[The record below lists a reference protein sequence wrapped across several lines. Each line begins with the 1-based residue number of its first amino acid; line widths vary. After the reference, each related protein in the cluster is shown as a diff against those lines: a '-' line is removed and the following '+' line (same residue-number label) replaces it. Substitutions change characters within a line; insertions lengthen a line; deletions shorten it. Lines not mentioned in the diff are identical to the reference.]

1 MFPFS
6 LVSPLSPLSPRPSS
20 SYSPPSSVVASSW
33 VQEQRGTIVGVR
45 FHASDSQVYD
55 AMGPGEL
62 FSPRRVPEGS
72 LLQLDD
78 FIRVPTVAAPLE
90 CVQEE
95 PQEEED
101 AQVGPDR

>member
-1 MFPFS
+1 MRVRFTSS
-6 LVSPLSPLSPRPSS
+6 LLA
-20 SYSPPSSVVASSW
+20 PPW
-33 VQEQRGTIVGVR
+33 LRDQRGTIIGFM
-45 FHASDSQVYD
+45 FHPADRRLYYARGS
-55 AMGPGEL
+55 GEL
-62 FSPRRVPEGS
+62 FSPRHFLEGI